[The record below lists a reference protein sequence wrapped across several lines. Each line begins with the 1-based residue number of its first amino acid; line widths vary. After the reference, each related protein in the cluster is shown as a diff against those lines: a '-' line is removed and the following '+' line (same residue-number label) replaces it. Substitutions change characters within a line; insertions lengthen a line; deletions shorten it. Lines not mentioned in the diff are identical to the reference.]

1 MKFVMLHNLPGAVA
15 DSVEAFV
22 SKTDRKD
29 PSAAFARP
37 LRSTVNPFMK
47 QPSGTSDSGSSNENN
62 GNAAVNDDHN
72 DGRHRDSGSDDGS
85 STSRSASSASGSN
98 NSGSGSGSGSSSSGS
113 SSSSIGANG
122 ASPKKPRKLTGA
134 ELDAQ
139 EEAAAAA
146 IELAARMPQPQG
158 GAPLR
163 HRKRDNIWGALGP
176 PGGPIDFHTPDPV
189 PINALTHEPEPRPYG
204 GGDSGLQS
212 YDAASGTG
220 GAPPS
225 FQYTP
230 QVMICLHSQI
240 LSRASFFPVILR
252 AYYGLDSSI
261 FIELYFAHNEGREV
275 EKQNAAKF
283 N

>member
-47 QPSGTSDSGSSNENN
+47 QPSGTSDSSKENN

-98 NSGSGSGSGSSSSGS
+98 NSGSGSGSGSGSSSGS

>member
-47 QPSGTSDSGSSNENN
+47 QPSGTSDSGSSKENN

>member
-47 QPSGTSDSGSSNENN
+47 QPSGTSDSSNENN

-98 NSGSGSGSGSSSSGS
+98 NSGSGSGSSSSSSG
-113 SSSSIGANG
+113 SIGANG

>member
-47 QPSGTSDSGSSNENN
+47 QPSGTSDSSKENN

-98 NSGSGSGSGSSSSGS
+98 NSGSGSGSSSSGS

-204 GGDSGLQS
+204 GRDSGLQS

>member
-47 QPSGTSDSGSSNENN
+47 QPSGTSDSSRSKENN

-98 NSGSGSGSGSSSSGS
+98 NSGSGSGSSSSGS

>member
-47 QPSGTSDSGSSNENN
+47 QPSGTSDSGSSKENN

-98 NSGSGSGSGSSSSGS
+98 NSGSGSGSSSSSSGS
-113 SSSSIGANG
+113 NGSSIGANG

>member
-47 QPSGTSDSGSSNENN
+47 QPSGTSDSSKENN

-98 NSGSGSGSGSSSSGS
+98 NSGSGSGSSSSGS